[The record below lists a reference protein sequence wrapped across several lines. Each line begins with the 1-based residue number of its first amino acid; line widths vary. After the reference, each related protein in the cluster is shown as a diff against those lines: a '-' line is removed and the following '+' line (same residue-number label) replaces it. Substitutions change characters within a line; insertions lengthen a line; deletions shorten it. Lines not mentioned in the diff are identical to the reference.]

1 MDGIGTDRGCPRCG
15 EQIRLVIATPGP
27 DSTTDPLL
35 RLLNIGL
42 NDQAILLASCNCPT
56 PRFVGLEGTPV
67 PESKLSELSDH
78 S

>member
-42 NDQAILLASCNCPT
+42 NDQAILLAH
-56 PRFVGLEGTPV
+56 PV
-67 PESKLSELSDH
+67 TVQLLDLSASKAHQSLNPN
-78 S
+78 